1 MAHPYA
7 DLLRDRHVRVL
18 WAGLALSALG
28 GELYRVGAIWL
39 ATEAAG
45 ANAALLVT
53 AQSAATLVVSLFG
66 GPLAERFPRG
76 PFLIATDLASATA
89 CLAVVV
95 SAMSGGLHFSTLVV
109 ASVLLSA
116 FGGLAR
122 PVFLSSLPAL
132 VGPEH
137 IRAVSGLFDSV
148 VRIAQAAGPFLA
160 AATLAAAI
168 PAVHLLSANAVSF
181 LVSAA
186 AILTLGRRLEPTAAS
201 PSASRPSLLK
211 RLARGVHAANAC
223 PGVWAALLAT
233 AVRGGAY
240 ALGFTVAVPLLFSQ
254 ADGGGGLAAVALVFG
269 AAAVTEL
276 LAGPVLVLGEPRRP
290 LRRQFE
296 GYVLIGLSLALVGV
310 AAALPAPARLPAM
323 AAAAGVM
330 GVANAVAGLQMMTF
344 FAARLASDD
353 HAAVLRLRLV
363 LVISAMMAASSV
375 GPLVLRALGPAT
387 TTVACGLLAATAGL
401 AGALSRP
408 SRTLGPGFK
417 SS

>member
-53 AQSAATLVVSLFG
+53 AQSAAILVVSLFG
-66 GPLAERFPRG
+66 GPLAERFRRG
-76 PFLIATDLASATA
+76 PFLIATDLASAAA

-95 SAMSGGLHFSTLVV
+95 TALSGGLDFPTLIV
-109 ASVLLSA
+109 AGVLLSA
-116 FGGLAR
+116 LGGLAR

-132 VGPEH
+132 VGPQR
-137 IRAVSGLFDSV
+137 IRAANGLFDGV
-148 VRIAQAAGPFLA
+148 VRVAQAGGPFLA
-160 AATLAAAI
+160 AAVLAAI
-168 PAVHLLSANAVSF
+168 PAIHLLSANAVSF

-186 AILTLGRRLEPTAAS
+186 AILTLGSRLEPAAAS
-201 PSASRPSLLK
+201 PPASRPDLLR

-254 ADGGGGLAAVALVFG
+254 ADGAGGLAAVALVFG

-296 GYVLIGLSLALVGV
+296 GYVLIGMSLALVGV

-323 AAAAGVM
+323 AAAAAVM
-330 GVANAVAGLQMMTF
+330 GVANAVAGLQMMTV
-344 FAARLASDD
+344 FAARLPSDD

-363 LVISAMMAASSV
+363 VVISAMMAASAL
-375 GPLVLRALGPAT
+375 GPLVLKSFGPAM
-387 TTVACGLLAATAGL
+387 TTVGCGLAAAAAGL
-401 AGALSRP
+401 AGAFSRP
-408 SRTLGPGFK
+408 SRTLGPGFRPV
-417 SS
+417 

>member
-53 AQSAATLVVSLFG
+53 AQSAAILVMSLFG

-76 PFLIATDLASATA
+76 PFLIATDLASAAA

-95 SAMSGGLHFSTLVV
+95 SALSGGLDLPTLVV

-132 VGPEH
+132 VGPER
-137 IRAVSGLFDSV
+137 IRAVNGLFDGV
-148 VRIAQAAGPFLA
+148 VRVAQAAGPFLA
-160 AATLAAAI
+160 AAALAAI
-168 PAVHLLSANAVSF
+168 PAVHLLSANAASF

-186 AILTLGRRLEPTAAS
+186 AILTLGRRLEPTAVA
-201 PSASRPSLLK
+201 PSASRPDLLR

-240 ALGFTVAVPLLFSQ
+240 AVGFTVAVPLLFAQSEG
-254 ADGGGGLAAVALVFG
+254 AGGLGAVALVFG
-269 AAAVTEL
+269 TAAAAEL

-296 GYVLIGLSLALVGV
+296 GYVMIGLSLALVGA
-310 AAALPAPARLPAM
+310 AAALPHSSRLPAM
-323 AAAAGVM
+323 VAAAALM

-363 LVISAMMAASSV
+363 LVISAMMAASAL
-375 GPLVLRALGPAT
+375 GPPVLRAMGPAAT
-387 TTVACGLLAATAGL
+387 TIGCGLLAAAAGL

-417 SS
+417 PS